1 MASYLGID
9 YGTKR
14 IGLAVGDDVTQTAS
28 PVTTVVALGQTD
40 RDADAVAAVAEKYGV
55 AAFVLGLPLN
65 MDDSEGRQAK
75 LVRSFGTAL
84 AVRSGLK
91 VHYVDERLSSFSA
104 DELLRPAELTRKKKK
119 GVQDAVAAAVI
130 LQTFLSEQRRED
142 SADHDDQS

>member
-14 IGLAVGDDVTQTAS
+14 IGLAVGDDVTHTAS
-28 PVTTVVALGQTD
+28 PVTTVAAQGQAD
-40 RDADAVAAVAEKYGV
+40 RDADAVAVVAKEYGV

-65 MDDSEGRQAK
+65 MDSTEGPQAK
-75 LVRSFGTAL
+75 LVRAFG
-84 AVRSGLK
+84 AVLEARAGLT
-91 VHYVDERLSSFSA
+91 VHYVDERLSSFAA

-130 LQTFLSEQRRED
+130 LQTFLSEEHGENAGD
-142 SADHDDQS
+142 NDDQS

>member
-28 PVTTVVALGQTD
+28 PVTTVTAQGQAD
-40 RDADAVAAVAEKYGV
+40 RDADAVAAVAEEYGA

-65 MDDSEGRQAK
+65 MDSTEGPQAK
-75 LVRSFGTAL
+75 LVRAFGAVL
-84 AVRSGLK
+84 AARAGLK
-91 VHYVDERLSSFSA
+91 VHYVDERLSSFAA

-130 LQTFLSEQRRED
+130 LQTFLSEERRED
-142 SADHDDQS
+142 SGDHDDQS

>member
-28 PVTTVVALGQTD
+28 PVTTVIAQGQAD
-40 RDADAVAAVAEKYGV
+40 RDADAVAAVAEEYGA

-65 MDDSEGRQAK
+65 MDSTEGPQAK
-75 LVRSFGTAL
+75 LVRAFGAVL
-84 AVRSGLK
+84 AARAGLK
-91 VHYVDERLSSFSA
+91 VHYVDERLSSFAA

-130 LQTFLSEQRRED
+130 LQTFLSEERYED
-142 SADHDDQS
+142 SGDHDDQS